1 MVQTIFLYLC
11 KHCLF
16 NLTSY
21 IKYIQNTMARLPF
34 QAIVYHLYEFIIS
47 FFLFLIY
54 IYKNTDVFYEYIKT
68 HFLQVK
74 KVVFVSQK
82 GSFCTPKTI
91 LLQRKNHTFTRRI
104 CNTQI
109 TNTLRTLHKC
119 VSNGLQMCP
128 NVLRMY
134 GEHVYTGT
142 INLPLQLLTA
152 CHFAANGLLIMQ
164 RTPTK

>member
-11 KHCLF
+11 KLCLF

-34 QAIVYHLYEFIIS
+34 QAIVYHFYEFIIS
-47 FFLFLIY
+47 FFIFLIY
-54 IYKNTDVFYEYIKT
+54 IYKNTDVFYEDTKN

-119 VSNGLQMCP
+119 VSNGLQQH
-128 NVLRMY
+128 NIQK
-134 GEHVYTGT
+134 TKT
-142 INLPLQLLTA
+142 ILLQCKNHTFEKQQPHYSKVIAKRNINNSQYLE
-152 CHFAANGLLIMQ
+152 
-164 RTPTK
+164 K

>member
-34 QAIVYHLYEFIIS
+34 QAILYHFYEFIIS
-47 FFLFLIY
+47 SFIFLIY

-109 TNTLRTLHKC
+109 TNTLRTLRE
-119 VSNGLQMCP
+119 GIL
-128 NVLRMY
+128 
-134 GEHVYTGT
+134 
-142 INLPLQLLTA
+142 
-152 CHFAANGLLIMQ
+152 NGLLIMQ
-164 RTPTK
+164 RPPTKYVANIPKTPTKHSARRRGRFIAPVS

>member
-34 QAIVYHLYEFIIS
+34 QAIVYHFYEFIIS
-47 FFLFLIY
+47 SFIFLIY
-54 IYKNTDVFYEYIKT
+54 IYKNTDVFYEYTKT

-119 VSNGLQMCP
+119 VSNGLQM
-128 NVLRMY
+128 
-134 GEHVYTGT
+134 HVEYRYAGT
-142 INLPLQLLTA
+142 INLSLQLLTA
-152 CHFAANGLLIMQ
+152 CHFATNGLLIMQ